1 MPKMSYLSKLKR
13 LGDDFIYALIDNP
26 YECPIV
32 VDSKG
37 IVCFMSRFS
46 KRLIGINPDESI
58 GKHIKDVISET
69 HLHETLEDGKAR
81 IADLLY
87 IAGKQQLISRIPL
100 KDLNGHIIGAVGK
113 GVFNE
118 AAKISELVKK
128 NQLLNDQI
136 RYYQNRVSS
145 LKGGSSIVGN
155 SVAISDVKE
164 SAMMATRSKSSVLIT
179 GESGTGKEVL
189 AQYIHQHSS
198 RANGPFIRVN
208 CSSIPQ
214 ELFESELFGYESGAF
229 TGARSQ
235 GKPGKFELA
244 NGGTIL
250 LDEIG
255 EMPLAMQVK
264 LLRVLQERTI
274 DRLGG
279 TKPISVDFRLIAATN
294 RNLRLMVKEGMF
306 RMDLYY
312 RINIFHIHAPSLRNI
327 TEDIPDLV
335 HHLVGILQEELGYA
349 AEGIS
354 DEAIALLQRYQWP
367 GNVRELRNVLER
379 ALIMARGRTIQVED
393 LPGRIRLSQRAG
405 RVAPKVG
412 NLHQVLME
420 TERQVIEEA
429 IRASKGNK
437 AKAAKMLGIH
447 RTSLY
452 EKIRNLHLEDKQV
465 KEE

>member
-1 MPKMSYLSKLKR
+1 MSKMSQLSKLKK

-32 VDSKG
+32 VDSRG

-46 KRLIGINPDESI
+46 KRLIGIDPDESI

-100 KDLNGHIIGAVGK
+100 KDLRGHIIGAVGK

-118 AAKISELVKK
+118 ATKIAELVKK

-136 RYYQNRVSS
+136 QYYQNRVSR
-145 LKGGSSIVGN
+145 LKGGSSIIG
-155 SVAISDVKE
+155 SSTAINDVKE
-164 SAMMATRSKSSVLIT
+164 SAMLATRSKSSVLIT

-189 AQYIHQHSS
+189 AQYIHQNSA

-255 EMPLAMQVK
+255 EMPLPMQVK

-279 TKPISVDFRLIAATN
+279 TKSISVDFRLIAATN
-294 RNLRLMVKEGMF
+294 RNLRLMVKEGTF

-312 RINIFHIHAPSLRNI
+312 RINIFHIHAPSLRTI
-327 TEDIPDLV
+327 PEDIPDLV
-335 HHLVGILQEELGYA
+335 HHLVAILQEELGYG
-349 AEGIS
+349 EDGIS
-354 DEAIALLQRYQWP
+354 DEAIVLLQRYQWP

-379 ALIMARGRTIQVED
+379 ALIVARGRMIQAED
-393 LPGRIRLSQRAG
+393 LPDRIRLSHRVG
-405 RVAPKVG
+405 RVETKVG
-412 NLHQVLME
+412 NLHQIMIE
-420 TERQVIEEA
+420 TEKRVIAEA
-429 IRASKGNK
+429 LHAAKGNK
-437 AKAAKMLGIH
+437 AKAAKILGIH

-452 EKIRNLHLEDKQV
+452 EKMRNLHFDEKLI

>member
-1 MPKMSYLSKLKR
+1 MPKSTYLAKLQK
-13 LGDDFIYALIDNP
+13 LGDEFIYALIDNP

-32 VDSKG
+32 VDERG
-37 IVCFMSRFS
+37 IICFMSRFS
-46 KRLIGINPDESI
+46 KKLIGINPNDAV
-58 GKHIKDVISET
+58 GRHIKDVISET
-69 HLHETLEDGKAR
+69 HLHEILEDGKAR

-87 IAGKQQLISRIPL
+87 IAGKQQIISRIPL
-100 KDLNGHIIGAVGK
+100 KDLHGRVIGAVGK

-118 AAKISELVKK
+118 ALKISDLSKK
-128 NQLLNDQI
+128 IELLNGQVQ
-136 RYYQNRVSS
+136 YYQNQVSS

-155 SVAISDVKE
+155 SDAIRDVKE
-164 SAMMATRSKSSVLIT
+164 SSLLAARSKSSVLIT

-189 AQYIHQHSS
+189 AQFIHQNSD

-208 CSSIPQ
+208 CASIPQ

-235 GKPGKFELA
+235 GKAGKFELA

-279 TKPISVDFRLIAATN
+279 TKAIPVDFRLIAATN
-294 RNLRLMVKEGMF
+294 RNLRLMVKEGTF

-312 RINIFHIHAPSLRNI
+312 RINIFHIHAPNLRSI
-327 TEDIPDLV
+327 PEDIPFLV
-335 HHLVGILQEELGYA
+335 NHLVSILKEELGYGGS
-349 AEGIS
+349 GIS
-354 DEAIALLQRYQWP
+354 PEAVALLQRYNWP

-379 ALIMARGRTIQVED
+379 TMIVAKDRVIQVQD
-393 LPGRIRLSQRAG
+393 LPERVRLSHYEKYI
-405 RVAPKVG
+405 PSKVG
-412 NLHQVLME
+412 NLRHILVE
-420 TERQVIEEA
+420 TEKQVISEA
-429 IRASKGNK
+429 LRMAGGNK
-437 AKAAKMLGIH
+437 AKAAKILGIH

-452 EKIRNLHLEDKQV
+452 EKMQHFGHKTEKDD
-465 KEE
+465 